1 MVSVRRSLA
10 WMSLGQGSLFV
21 LQFGVMVVVAR
32 LLTPYDMGVF
42 AVAVA
47 IVGLLSTIRSLGLQ
61 GYIVRAPELAPP
73 LVATVFTINAALAV
87 LVALAIA
94 GVAELGGAL
103 LGNSSVQ
110 RLLLAMVVV
119 PLLNIFEILPGAYI
133 ERRGD
138 FRSVALINVARYGTA
153 NLAVLGFAL
162 AGHSYMSL
170 AYGQIISAVVSMAM
184 TNAIGWRHVSLRLGL
199 HQWREV
205 TRYGT
210 QMLTISGVNLLANR
224 VSEIVLGRV
233 LGLEALGLYTRASS
247 VTGML
252 WENLHVVLMRVLF
265 VDFAEQR
272 RQGRSLREPYLGIV
286 GNLTAVLWPMLIGLA
301 VVSGPAVTLLYGPNW
316 TASALPLSILCVSM
330 ALWVPM
336 AMTGEIL
343 VVCHETARQSRYEL
357 IRAPVGLLLFTVG
370 CFVSIVAAAAARL
383 LETVF
388 TILLY
393 RSHVERLT
401 ETRWADYVP
410 ILSRS
415 GFLTGVAVLPAAMVM
430 AAHGWA
436 ATTPI
441 APVMAAIG
449 VGILGWLVALRAL
462 RHPLFDEGLRLL
474 ARFRPA

>member
-1 MVSVRRSLA
+1 MLSVRRSLA
-10 WMSLGQGSLFV
+10 WMSLAQGSLFV
-21 LQFGVMVVVAR
+21 LQFGVTVVVAR
-32 LLTPYDMGVF
+32 LLSPYDMGVF

-61 GYIVRAPELAPP
+61 GYIVRAPDLDPP

-94 GVAELGGAL
+94 GLAELGGAL
-103 LGNSSVQ
+103 LGDPSVQ
-110 RLLLAMVVV
+110 RLLLVMVVV

-138 FRSVALINVARYGTA
+138 FRSIALINVARFGTA

-170 AYGQIISAVVSMAM
+170 AYGQIISAVISMVM
-184 TNAIGWRHVSLRLGL
+184 TNAIGWRHASLRLGL
-199 HQWREV
+199 AQWRDV

-210 QMLTISGVNLLANR
+210 QMLTISGINTLASR
-224 VSEIVLGRV
+224 VSEIILGRV
-233 LGLEALGLYTRASS
+233 LGLEALGLYSRASS

-252 WENLHVVLMRVLF
+252 WENLHLVLMRVLF

-272 RQGRSLREPYLGIV
+272 RQGRSLREGYLGMV
-286 GNLTAVLWPMLIGLA
+286 ENLTAILWPMLVGLA
-301 VVSGPAVTLLYGPNW
+301 VVSGPAVTMLYGPNW
-316 TASALPLSILCVSM
+316 TAAALPLSILCVSM

-336 AMTGEIL
+336 AMTGEVM
-343 VVCHETARQSRYEL
+343 VVCHETARQSRFEL
-357 IRAPVGLLLFTVG
+357 IRAPVGLLLFTAG
-370 CFVSIVAAAAARL
+370 CFFSITAAAFARL

-393 RSHVERLT
+393 RPHIERLT
-401 ETRWADYVP
+401 DTRWADYVV

-441 APVMAAIG
+441 SVVMTGIA
-449 VGILGWLVALRAL
+449 VGILGWIVTLRAL
-462 RHPLFDEGLRLL
+462 RHPLFDEGMRLL